1 MNSESFMFAQIIIPL
16 YLPQTYVW
24 SVPAHLQ
31 QALKPGMRVEVSLRN
46 KKYTGIVKNIFSEKP
61 SGLQPKPILNILD
74 AEPLLY
80 KNQLLLWEWMANYY
94 MCTEGEIMQAALP
107 ANLKLSSETI
117 LIWNEDEAEED
128 LTHLSNEEYLVAEA
142 LQIKK
147 ELKLSEVQ
155 EILDSSHVYPT
166 IKQLIEKRICYVW
179 EELKEKYSEKKET
192 YIQLHPNYYAEDK
205 LAELLN
211 QPTKA
216 PKQMELLL
224 SFLHLQKT
232 LGEVTQKELL
242 KKSKAS
248 TAQLNALMEK
258 QILLREKKAITRLPS
273 LPKNIDIDF
282 ELSETQQAAAD
293 DIIAGFNEKN
303 VCLLHGVTSS
313 GKTHVYIKLIE
324 YFIQQN
330 KQVLYLLPEIA
341 LTTQIV
347 KRLQKHF
354 GGYLGVY
361 HYRLN
366 ANEKVELWNQVKSG
380 EIKII
385 LGARSSLF
393 LPFIKLGFIIVDEEH
408 DASYKQQEPAPRYQ
422 ARDTAIYYAGLFQAK
437 VLLGSATPSLETYYN
452 CTIGKYAFTKL
463 TERFGNVQMP
473 LIETVTVKPQQEI
486 MLSSELKEA
495 IENCLSANK
504 QVILFQ
510 NRRGY
515 APYMMCRVCGWIPQC
530 SHCDVS
536 LTLHKAKYKLM
547 CHYCGTMY
555 PVVQTCI
562 ACGSHDFVQKKFGT
576 EHIEET
582 VAETFPKARVARMDL
597 DTMKGKQAHEILI
610 HQFEQH
616 NIDILIGTQMVVK
629 GLDFEHVSLVG
640 ILDADGLLHF
650 ADFRVN
656 EKAFQLLEQVS
667 GRAGRKNERGNVI
680 IQISNERHPIIE
692 FVKNHDYE
700 SFFQAEIEQRKR
712 FFYPPFSRL
721 IHLSFQHTKLEIAKE
736 AAYNMYHVLQ
746 PAYHAY
752 MIGPAEPPVNRIKN
766 KYLVELLFK
775 LPRQSHFIEDCK
787 QNILKQIAQLQSNKK
802 FKSVKIFPDADPL

>member
-1 MNSESFMFAQIIIPL
+1 MNQEALLFAQIIIPL

-24 SVPAHLQ
+24 SVPIHLQ
-31 QALKPGMRVEVSLRN
+31 QALKPGLRVEVSLRN
-46 KKYTGIVKNIFSEKP
+46 KKYTGIVKNIFPEKP
-61 SGLQPKPILNILD
+61 SGLEPKPILNILD
-74 AEPLLY
+74 NEPLLY
-80 KNQLLLWEWMANYY
+80 KNQLLLWEWMAKYY

-117 LIWNEDEAEED
+117 LVWNEDEAEED

-142 LQIKK
+142 LQLKK

-155 EILDSSHVYPT
+155 EILDSSHVYSI

-192 YIQLHPNYYAEDK
+192 YIKLHPNYYAEDK

-248 TAQLNALMEK
+248 AAQLHALIEK
-258 QILLREKKAITRLPS
+258 KILLREKKSVTRLTS
-273 LPKNIDIDF
+273 LPKHIDIDF
-282 ELSETQQAAAD
+282 ELTETQQAAAD
-293 DIIAGFNEKN
+293 DIIAAFNEKN

-366 ANEKVELWNQVKSG
+366 ANEKVEIWNRVKAG
-380 EIKII
+380 EIKVI
-385 LGARSSLF
+385 LGARSSLL
-393 LPFIKLGFIIVDEEH
+393 LPFAELGFIIVDEEH

-422 ARDTAIYYAGLFQAK
+422 ARDTAIYYAELFHAK
-437 VLLGSATPSLETYYN
+437 ILLGSATPSLETYYN
-452 CTIGKYAFTKL
+452 CTTGKYAFTKL

-473 LIETVTVKPQQEI
+473 LIETVIVKPQQEI
-486 MLSSELKEA
+486 ILSSQLKEA
-495 IENCLSANK
+495 IESCLSANK

-515 APYMMCRVCGWIPQC
+515 APYMICRVCGWIPQC

-576 EHIEET
+576 EHIEEM
-582 VAETFPKARVARMDL
+582 VAETFPQARVARMDL

-667 GRAGRKNERGNVI
+667 GRAGRKKERGNVI
-680 IQISNERHPIIE
+680 IQISNEHHPVIE

-700 SFFQAEIEQRKR
+700 TFFQVETEQRKR

-721 IHLSFQHTKLEIAKE
+721 IHLSFQHKKLEIAKE
-736 AAYNMYHVLQ
+736 AAYNMWQALSPVYHS
-746 PAYHAY
+746 Y

-766 KYLVELLFK
+766 KYLTELLLK
-775 LPRQSHFIEDCK
+775 LPKQAHFIEDCK
-787 QNILKQIAQLQSNKK
+787 ENILKHIAQLQNNKK
-802 FKSVKIFPDADPL
+802 FKSVKIFPDVDPL